1 MKITKKNPIDKTSV
15 YLCAGLVSGAG
26 ALLLNVLPVLFGAFA
41 ERFGLGEH
49 QLGNLAMA
57 MNLGFGAFGAGVI
70 AVDSPAQLAGYFG
83 VVVGAGGGRGVVCFA
98 RAFL

>member
-1 MKITKKNPIDKTSV
+1 MKITKTNPIDKTSV

-57 MNLGFGAFGAGVI
+57 MNLGFGAFG
-70 AVDSPAQLAGYFG
+70 LASLLWIHRLSWR
-83 VVVGAGGGRGVVCFA
+83 VGAGGGRDVVCFA